1 MADDKELQLK
11 ITKYGLDRIARA
23 MEDPSLNLSLT
34 KIKIGTGIDGKYY
47 EITDDML
54 QKENLDLQSPI
65 DGMEF
70 YVYDKELLEDG
81 LTVSFHTIIPET
93 VGGFDIIEVGLY
105 ESTSDGDKLFAL
117 SVQQPF
123 VKPSSEYNYLIS
135 INYYMFLKNENF
147 SDLYD
152 RITLDVEHAQVTE
165 ADMEELMRTFLFS
178 QENLMLQ
185 IEKNS
190 KIIGYNRPT
199 QILDKVNEN
208 KQTFSYV
215 TLYKNFASV
224 LDLISSPNNIFSY
237 WIFDY
242 SRRET
247 IGSNIVDLS
256 NNKNYL
262 TTNKLLSSYTHLYN
276 GFQSMFSFPETD
288 NYSLSSNV
296 AVDLYDPETQSDS
309 PFTMVFVLEPH
320 KDSYNKTRTIIAKIN
335 EAVHAY
341 VFKVQELPEG
351 ILQVRLYSSENDYIT
366 FTSNKGVIPNSPH
379 SIVLTYEP
387 RKGLERPQ
395 MQAYINSKDYLLK
408 YEDEG
413 EYTHMDPSASGT
425 LYKYSCTPQYLA
437 WTGTDTIGGTT
448 INNPVFCTA
457 NGMTT
462 EFTDWTFSDDYTKV
476 LFKDNEVEPSGTP
489 ITKILYTYGCWN
501 TDSPDVD
508 VDPAEVVYSDTAT
521 ITDDT
526 VLYDENFEEYEQPQS
541 ADEEGFFITDNTLK
555 YRAAD
560 GTEYITLRYSEWDIS
575 REIKSYV
582 YSNTQDIYTT
592 VTSIEEGTEYPLY
605 LKSGDAYIAY
615 IKPEE
620 GPYWQFGDT
629 NLYYV
634 DSLSTPSST
643 AATVDTTPIN
653 IESPSLT
660 SYVIGKDGAPKEYI
674 NSNVGII
681 SIIKEKL
688 SAANARIL
696 ALNLCAT
703 LGRNPFLDGE

>member
-11 ITKYGLDRIARA
+11 ITKYGLDRITRA

-54 QKENLDLQSPI
+54 QKEDLDLQSPVE
-65 DGMEF
+65 GVEF

-81 LTVSFHTIIPET
+81 LTISFHTIIPET

-147 SDLYD
+147 NDLYD

-224 LDLISSPNNIFSY
+224 LDLVSSPNNIFSY

-296 AVDLYDPETQSDS
+296 AVDLYNPETQSDS
-309 PFTMVFVLEPH
+309 PFTMIFVLEPH

-341 VFKVQELPEG
+341 VFRVQELPEG

-366 FTSNKGVIPNSPH
+366 FTSSKGVIPNSPH

-448 INNPVFCTA
+448 ANNPVFCTA

-489 ITKILYTYGCWN
+489 VTKVLYAWGYWETE
-501 TDSPDVD
+501 SPDTN
-508 VDPAEVVYSDTAT
+508 PPTEVIYTDTLT
-521 ITDDT
+521 ITENT
-526 VLYDENFEEYEQPQS
+526 KLYNENFEEIEQDETEFNIQS
-541 ADEEGFFITDNTLK
+541 
-555 YRAAD
+555 D
-560 GTEYITLRYSEWDIS
+560 GSEYKIYYGTTSTYTYSEWDIS

-582 YSNTQDIYTT
+582 YSNIQDIYTT
-592 VTSIEEGTEYPLY
+592 VTSIEDGIKYPLY
-605 LKSGDAYIAY
+605 IKSGDAYISY

>member
-11 ITKYGLDRIARA
+11 ITKYGLDRIERA

-54 QKENLDLQSPI
+54 QKEDLDLQSPVE
-65 DGMEF
+65 DVEF

-81 LTVSFHTIIPET
+81 LTISFHTIIPET

-147 SDLYD
+147 NDLYD

-276 GFQSMFSFPETD
+276 GFQSMFSFPGTD

-320 KDSYNKTRTIIAKIN
+320 KDSYSKTRTIIAKVN

-351 ILQVRLYSSENDYIT
+351 VLQVRLYSSENDYIT
-366 FTSNKGVIPNSPH
+366 FTSSKGVIPNSPH

-387 RKGLERPQ
+387 RKGLEEPQ

-408 YEDEG
+408 YEGEG

-437 WTGTDTIGGTT
+437 WTGTDTVGGTT
-448 INNPVFCTA
+448 VNNPVFCRA
-457 NGMTT
+457 DGMTT
-462 EFTDWTFSDDYTKV
+462 DFTDWTFSDDYAKV

-489 ITKILYTYGCWN
+489 VTKVLYTWGYWE
-501 TDSPDVD
+501 TESPDTN
-508 VDPAEVVYSDTAT
+508 PPTEVVYTDTLT
-521 ITDDT
+521 ITENT
-526 VLYDENFEEYEQPQS
+526 KLYNENFEEIEQ
-541 ADEEGFFITDNTLK
+541 DETGFNIK
-555 YRAAD
+555 SD
-560 GTEYITLRYSEWDIS
+560 GSEYKIYYGTTSTYTYSEWDIS

-605 LKSGDAYIAY
+605 LKSGDAYVEY
-615 IKPEE
+615 TKPEA

-634 DSLSTPSST
+634 DSLATPNAT